1 MPLDAPVTILRTGVP
16 GTSEWSLANHRIPPG
31 HPEGYLEAFV
41 NLYKNFAAHVGA
53 QAAGEKQNPQLDYPG
68 IEDGVRG
75 MKFIEAIVANNAG
88 NEKYTAL

>member
-1 MPLDAPVTILRTGVP
+1 V
-16 GTSEWSLANHRIPPG
+16 
-31 HPEGYLEAFV
+31 
-41 NLYKNFAAHVGA
+41 
-53 QAAGEKQNPQLDYPG
+53 GEKQDAHLDYPG